1 MMARFIFFFTLD
13 AGFTLNISKM
23 ITDQLRRDNLSWI
36 ETHKTT
42 DCLFRSH
49 SQFFCTFF
57 LPMVPDTYT
66 GMHPNARSARLKFV
80 VTAMEENVD
89 HAYCGFSYAQ
99 KVRGWGGMWLS
110 LVKKSTTILVF
121 KRLHIGMCDYL
132 HWFILSCTCT
142 YLTLAPCFVV
152 VVVVVVVFFQI
163 YIVFSF

>member
-1 MMARFIFFFTLD
+1 MREGRGVWRLRGWPFEIKREQLFYLVKIYDGPFYLFFFTLD
-13 AGFTLNISKM
+13 AGFTLNIPKM

-99 KVRGWGGMWLS
+99 KVQGWGGMWLS
-110 LVKKSTTILVF
+110 LVKKALLF
-121 KRLHIGMCDYL
+121 
-132 HWFILSCTCT
+132 
-142 YLTLAPCFVV
+142 
-152 VVVVVVVFFQI
+152 
-163 YIVFSF
+163 